1 MLLIIYRFS
10 VPTWVFQIFSISNMR
25 DLGKGW
31 KKMNIIRE
39 EETVS
44 NIIVVMGLG
53 INDRRII
60 LENHG
65 IAFYLLVFNHK
76 T

>member
-1 MLLIIYRFS
+1 
-10 VPTWVFQIFSISNMR
+10 MR
-25 DLGKGW
+25 DLGQGW
-31 KKMNIIRE
+31 KMMNVIKE
-39 EETVS
+39 EETVC

-53 INDRRII
+53 INDRRGGEPF

-65 IAFYLLVFNHK
+65 ITFYPLVFNHK